1 VRSPIDGTVVEARAS
16 RGNSGQVFGGT
27 VKVQARDGRV
37 WVFRHVDPKN
47 VHVGQHVGA
56 GERIAQVTSW
66 RDGPSH
72 AHIELWKTYG
82 GGYDFENMLDPM
94 TFLKRFL

>member
-1 VRSPIDGTVVEARAS
+1 MRSPIDGTVVEARAS
-16 RGNSGQVFGGT
+16 RGNSGPVFGGT
-27 VKVQARDGRV
+27 VKVQGRDGKV

-47 VHVGQHVGA
+47 VRVGQHVGA
-56 GERIAQVTSW
+56 GDHIAAVTAW

-72 AHIELWKTYG
+72 AHTELWKTYG

-94 TFLKRFL
+94 TCLKRIL